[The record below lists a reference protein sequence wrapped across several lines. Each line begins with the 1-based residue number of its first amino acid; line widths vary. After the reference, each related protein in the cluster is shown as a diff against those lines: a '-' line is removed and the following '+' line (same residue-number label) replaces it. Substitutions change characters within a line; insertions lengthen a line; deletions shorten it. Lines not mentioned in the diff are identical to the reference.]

1 MNSPSSG
8 WGSALPSGSTTESTC
23 SCFCVSFEE
32 IRPDSRLLP
41 PPPPPLTSHKHTC
54 LLLHPALNE
63 VTGQFALL
71 LPTRQRLKITHVRRN
86 ERMISACCL
95 PLTFHVFP
103 AWHHEYIA
111 VYVLFLFFLN
121 NIQHIKWKEKKSG
134 GSEMFMPV
142 CSRVSRW
149 VWICAVEP
157 RGQVLSSTLVH
168 KSGWPVPPRGCDTK
182 HSKPRE
188 AGLTHEGINKPWIT
202 DGSSDT

>member
-1 MNSPSSG
+1 MNRQAGKKAKKKTTWNIPGLFLLLQTYRNKMNSPSSG

-71 LPTRQRLKITHVRRN
+71 LPTRQRLKITRVRRN

-121 NIQHIKWKEKKSG
+121 NIQHIKRKEKKSG
-134 GSEMFMPV
+134 GEWNV
-142 CSRVSRW
+142 YAR
-149 VWICAVEP
+149 
-157 RGQVLSSTLVH
+157 L
-168 KSGWPVPPRGCDTK
+168 
-182 HSKPRE
+182 
-188 AGLTHEGINKPWIT
+188 
-202 DGSSDT
+202 